1 METEKQITNRLRA
14 RGLKPIKVLA
24 ANRPHGDR
32 LRYQAGCKCRECR
45 RANSRYESERQKAR
59 RNGDWNGIVGATL
72 ARRHILKLSRRGI
85 GRRAVSIAA
94 DVSENM
100 IGAIKS
106 KRKKQ
111 IRARSERRILA
122 VTQADARDHSL
133 VPAGRT
139 WKLLRMLK
147 TEGYK
152 TEQLAR
158 QLGYAHPAI
167 QFRKTRVLVRTAFR
181 VEHLYRQLTE

>member
-1 METEKQITNRLRA
+1 M
-14 RGLKPIKVLA
+14 
-24 ANRPHGDR
+24 
-32 LRYQAGCKCRECR
+32 AGCKCRDCR
-45 RANSRYESERQKAR
+45 RANSLYETAR
-59 RNGDWNGIVGATL
+59 ARARKNGDWNGLVPADT
-72 ARRHILKLSRRGI
+72 ARRHLLKLSRQGI

-94 DVSENM
+94 DVSENL

-111 IRARSERRILA
+111 IRARSERRILS
-122 VTQADARDHSL
+122 VTKADARDHSY
-133 VPAGRT
+133 VPARPT

-158 QLGYAHPAI
+158 QLGYTHRAI

-181 VEHLYRQLTE
+181 VERLYRQLTE

>member
-1 METEKQITNRLRA
+1 MSLA
-14 RGLKPIKVLA
+14 SRGLKPITVLA
-24 ANRPHGDR
+24 ATRPHGDR
-32 LRYQAGCKCRECR
+32 LKYMAGCKCRDCR

-59 RNGDWNGIVGATL
+59 RNGDWNGIVSATR
-72 ARRHILKLSRRGI
+72 ARRHILKLSRQGA
-85 GRRAVSIAA
+85 GRRAVCIAA
-94 DVSENM
+94 DVSESLV
-100 IGAIKS
+100 GAIRS
-106 KRKKQ
+106 KKKKQ
-111 IRARSERRILA
+111 IRARSERKILS
-122 VTQADARDHSL
+122 VTKADACDHSF
-133 VPAGRT
+133 VPARRT

-181 VEHLYRQLTE
+181 VERLYRQLTD